1 MNLPN
6 TIPAVEKSIAMLLYL
21 STHELGATRTELATA
36 LGVTRSTCYRI
47 MQTLLGADFIRKNES
62 NRYEL
67 SNGLLPIA
75 RKVIMATDRFSKMLP
90 ILEDLAK
97 DTGLCCKLSIRQ
109 GDSQLPILRAESPRL
124 VSVSSKIGVRFPV
137 IEGSVGAALLS
148 DTPESMVRLLA
159 LQCKVVVP
167 ESGNTELVMEGISQI
182 KKKGYCFNPGNN
194 RWNIDAMSVP
204 VYGSEKK
211 VAAALTLLGSKEDFS
226 EAGEARLAKRLIRAS
241 RDCSSLLVA
250 SARINRISNR

>member
-21 STHELGATRTELATA
+21 STHEFGATRTELATA
-36 LGVTRSTCYRI
+36 LGLTRSTCYRI

-75 RKVIMATDRFSKMLP
+75 RKITMATDRFSKMLP
-90 ILEDLAK
+90 ILEELAK

-124 VSVSSKIGVRFPV
+124 MSVSGKLGVRFPI

-148 DTPESMVRLLA
+148 DTPEAMVRLLA

-182 KKKGYCFNPGNN
+182 KKNGYCFNPGKN

-204 VYGSEKK
+204 VYGADKK
-211 VAAALTLLGSKEDFS
+211 VAAALTLLGSNEEFE
-226 EAGEARLAKRLIRAS
+226 EAGEARLAKRLLRAAK
-241 RDCSSLLVA
+241 DCSSLLAA
-250 SARINRISNR
+250 SARMNRLSQR